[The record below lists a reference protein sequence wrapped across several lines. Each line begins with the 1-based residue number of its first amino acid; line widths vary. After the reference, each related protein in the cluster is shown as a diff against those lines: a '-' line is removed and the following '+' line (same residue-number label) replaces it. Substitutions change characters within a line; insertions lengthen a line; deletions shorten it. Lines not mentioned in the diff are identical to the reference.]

1 MLDRARFD
9 TELKS
14 AHPANFIR
22 YAIYYTP
29 QPGTPLAAFG
39 RSWFG
44 RANDGATLQAFSDTG
59 LAGAATVKPPS
70 ASSRYSGLHAVF
82 KAPFCLRDGMGPDAL
97 KARLISFASRRKQV
111 ETGPLTL
118 ARAGRYL
125 VLRPIKPT
133 PALDWLAAQCVAAFD
148 GFAKSPPCTHA
159 QQGVPL
165 NDHQRLLLKS
175 FGDPHVLSEYRFYIT
190 LTGPLEAAHLER
202 VSQALWPMLE
212 EICASG
218 VTVDGLSLVGEFWW
232 PRAAPPDPA
241 LPARSLKSRRVLVGS
256 ENFRVPGEQ
265 SFDTWIS
272 HRDGTRLG
280 DSTGESMPDYGEI
293 LAFLAANPPQ
303 LSAERELHASLLELL
318 AQCLRSEQVTTD
330 GEEASPENLEAHHF
344 RWVNF
349 N

>member
-1 MLDRARFD
+1 MIRFINHSFLGPPIAQNLSPPRHRGMPSWGWLFGEGAEWDEPMFDRAQFD

-14 AHPANFIR
+14 AHPPNFVR

-29 QPGTPLAAFG
+29 QPGAPLATFG

-59 LAGAATVKPPS
+59 LVGLAAAKPISTP
-70 ASSRYSGLHAVF
+70 SRYSGLHAVF
-82 KAPFCLRDGMGPDAL
+82 KAPFCLRDGMGLDAL

-118 ARAGRYL
+118 ARAGTYL

-133 PALDWLAAQCVAAFD
+133 PALDWLSAQCVAAFD
-148 GFAKSPPCTHA
+148 GFAESPPCTNVP
-159 QQGVPL
+159 QGVPL

-190 LTGPLEAAHLER
+190 LTGPLDAAHLER

-218 VTVDGLSLVGEFWW
+218 VTVDGLSLLGEAGG
-232 PRAAPPDPA
+232 RAP
-241 LPARSLKSRRVLVGS
+241 LRLIGRY
-256 ENFRVPGEQ
+256 
-265 SFDTWIS
+265 
-272 HRDGTRLG
+272 RLG
-280 DSTGESMPDYGEI
+280 
-293 LAFLAANPPQ
+293 A
-303 LSAERELHASLLELL
+303 
-318 AQCLRSEQVTTD
+318 
-330 GEEASPENLEAHHF
+330 
-344 RWVNF
+344 
-349 N
+349 